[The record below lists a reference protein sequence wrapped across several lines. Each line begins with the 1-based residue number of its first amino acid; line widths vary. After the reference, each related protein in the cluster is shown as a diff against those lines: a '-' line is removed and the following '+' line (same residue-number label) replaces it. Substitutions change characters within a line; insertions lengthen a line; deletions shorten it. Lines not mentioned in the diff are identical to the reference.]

1 MLTLYKKHKGSGM
14 HKLFRMGVQKLALG
28 IVLSLL
34 TSSAFAAGQQCKA
47 YYIQLIVTSMP
58 AKANQIKNTFTNAG
72 FYTTSTVYNSNGRT
86 LYRLQSGPYDSR
98 NTVNQKHQQMKTA
111 LRGNPTAQKSI
122 ITSGTKQCGR
132 VTQAPKQQ
140 KKRNLSYLQNATQ
153 CYRGRSQNRTTVI
166 RLTDKKGKI
175 NGFHYSRPDETD
187 GDYGYITGTRSKNR
201 ITGRYHYTVE
211 GYIGADDI
219 DYEVQKQGLLSDGEY
234 RHKLVSC
241 VSVKS
246 EIDVAKAVAREL
258 KGGGQNKAKPTDR
271 TNLRF
276 NQFKASAKYT
286 GKNHALVMNEFG
298 RQFRT
303 RLNRAIQNQKPSFA
317 GHYLVTGWGCGSSGC
332 NTGAVINAK
341 TGVATPFP
349 VSIASVFPIKPE
361 FEKEDGQ
368 EHIYQLNSRL
378 MIFAGSLES
387 SNSSGSDMV
396 EFYEFKNGK
405 FIFLESR
412 PYGRSVSY

>member
-1 MLTLYKKHKGSGM
+1 MY
-14 HKLFRMGVQKLALG
+14 KLFCMGSQKLALG
-28 IVLSLL
+28 MILSLL

-47 YYIQLIVTSMP
+47 YYIQLFVTSVP
-58 AKANQIKNTFTNAG
+58 AKATQMKNTFNRAG
-72 FYTTSTVYNSNGRT
+72 FNTTSTAYNSNGKT
-86 LYRLQSGPYDSR
+86 LYRLQTGPYDTR
-98 NTVNQKHQQMKTA
+98 NVANQKHQKMKTT
-111 LRGNPTAQKSI
+111 LRGNSTAQGSI
-122 ITSGTKQCGR
+122 ITTGTKQCGR
-132 VTQAPKQQ
+132 VTQAPKKQQ
-140 KKRNLSYLQNATQ
+140 KSNAAYLQDATQ
-153 CYRGRSQNRTTVI
+153 CYLDRSQNRTTAI
-166 RLTDKKGKI
+166 QLTDKNGKI
-175 NGFHYSRPDETD
+175 SGFHYSRPDRTD

-201 ITGRYHYTVE
+201 IRGRYHYTVE
-211 GYIGADDI
+211 GDVGSDDI

-241 VSVKS
+241 ASVKK

-258 KGGGQNKAKPTDR
+258 KGGGQSKAKPTAR

-303 RLNRAIQNQKPSFA
+303 RLSRAIQNQKPSFA

-349 VSIASVFPIKPE
+349 VSIASVFPTKPE
-361 FEKEDGQ
+361 FDKEDGQ
-368 EHIYQLNSRL
+368 EHIYKLNSRL
-378 MIFAGSLES
+378 MVFAGNLGS

-412 PYGRSVSY
+412 PYGRSVNY